1 MQILARAFGPSKI
14 IPNPKGW
21 EVGSTDLILTDE
33 GKQLLNPS
41 STSKKDVI
49 KLQQIHRDI
58 VSDMPDQF
66 ALLASSELSM
76 CRFENKI
83 IYN

>member
-41 STSKKDVI
+41 TSKKGYKI
-49 KLQQIHRDI
+49 T
-58 VSDMPDQF
+58 
-66 ALLASSELSM
+66 ANSS
-76 CRFENKI
+76 
-83 IYN
+83 